1 MPLDPGKLDRRIT
14 LQTRTTTRDD
24 EGSAVTSFRDEAKI
38 WAEKVS
44 ETSSEARR
52 LLSVRSGATVVF
64 RIRYRS
70 NLTSEHRIYFEG
82 RYYDIVG
89 DPVEDTAHERHEA
102 MLVAARYTAGG
113 AT

>member
-1 MPLDPGKLDRRIT
+1 MPLEPGKLDRRIT
-14 LQTRTTTRDD
+14 IQARTNSRDD
-24 EGSAVTSFRDEAKI
+24 EGSPVTTFADEEVV

-44 ETSSEARR
+44 ETSIEARR
-52 LLSVRSGATVVF
+52 LLSTRSGATIVF

-70 NLTSEHRIYFEG
+70 SLTSNHRLYFEG

-89 DPVEDTAHERHEA
+89 DPIEDAEHDRREA

-113 AT
+113 SI